1 MSDFSIIGNRTA
13 MIDAAAK
20 TTGAGKYTDDLS
32 VPGMLV
38 GKILHSPYP
47 HARIRRIDTSR
58 AEKCEGVVAVVVGQ
72 DAPNPYGIL
81 PVGHD
86 EYALALDKVRYVGD
100 NVACVVAVS
109 ESIAETALELID
121 VEYEVL
127 PAYFDP
133 EESMKAVTDLIHD
146 SKPGNL
152 EKDYHH
158 VFGDPDQGFAGAD
171 QIAEARFIANEVT
184 HAAMEPHSTLASFE
198 IDPHTGK
205 PGRLTV
211 WSSTQVPYY
220 LQHKLSLVLE
230 MPMAQIRVIKPLV
243 GGGFGGKSEVIP
255 LEIIAA
261 IAARKAQAAVKITY
275 TREEVFWAHRG
286 RPRTIIDLKTGVKKD
301 GRITAVKARV
311 VQDGGAY
318 CSYGVV
324 TILYSGALLGAL
336 YDIPNIQYDGYRVL
350 TNKPACG
357 AMRGHGTVNVRFAF
371 ESQLD
376 ELALAIGM
384 DPAEIRQRNLLQPPC
399 ITVNGLRVQSYGLPE
414 CIEKTVDRSGW
425 KQRKGKLPRGRGLGI
440 ACSHYVSGAAN
451 SIIRSDMPHSTVN
464 IKIDRDGGVVVY
476 TGASEIG
483 QGSDTMTAQIAAEV
497 LGCSLPRV
505 RVIAADTDLT
515 PIDIGS
521 YSSRVTFMAGNA
533 TLRAASEVKRL
544 IAAAAAKKMGCAAED
559 LIFRNDQV
567 LRKNAAASVGELA
580 DKSVRTTQDEASVS
594 GRVEGQILR
603 GSLQQ
608 KRKEEGPKEKMSFE
622 EAVVAAID
630 FHGGLTGT
638 GSYAPPQEAR
648 GGKHKGAGVGPSP
661 AYSYSAQ
668 VAEVS
673 VDEETGEVVVHKVW
687 AAHDCGR
694 ALNPVSVEGQ
704 IIGSV
709 WMGMGQALTE
719 EMVWKDGM
727 LMNPGLLEYRS
738 PSSVES
744 PEVEPIIVESVD
756 PEGPFGAKEC
766 SEGSLAATIPAIANA
781 IYDAVGVRLR
791 ESPFTPERVLS
802 ALRAKRNAR
811 ALNLTKVLTRLLRH
825 ASANTADRCAS
836 KVRAR
841 NATRSIHR
849 GEKCRPPRAVPIE
862 PYKVQTAPAQNC
874 RRRNRVSRGT
884 FDACRAWQLARAGS
898 NSHPNHCRRHRFNS
912 IDAAETIR
920 AGARSRSARNRSA
933 ARHPAAAR
941 RRRRNRGPHH
951 APRHRALRLSAPA
964 LCGPHRSSG
973 DRGIARTAEHGHHR
987 R

>member
-1 MSDFSIIGNRTA
+1 MTDFSIIGKPTA
-13 MIDAAAK
+13 MIDAAEK
-20 TTGAGKYTDDLS
+20 TTGGGKYTDDLS

-38 GKILHSPYP
+38 GKILHSPFP
-47 HARIRRIDTSR
+47 HARIRSIDTKR
-58 AEKCEGVVAVVVGQ
+58 AEALDGVIAVVTGK

-86 EYALALDKVRYVGD
+86 EHALALDKVRYVGD
-100 NVACVVAVS
+100 NVACVVAIS
-109 ESIAETALELID
+109 ESIAEKAMELID
-121 VEYEVL
+121 VDYEVL

-133 EESMKAVTDLIHD
+133 EESMKAETDLIHD
-146 SKPGNL
+146 NKPHNL

-158 VFGDPDQGFAGAD
+158 SFGDPDKGFAEAD
-171 QIAEARFIANEVT
+171 HVAEARFIANEVT

-198 IDPHTGK
+198 LDAHTGRM
-205 PGRLTV
+205 GRLTV

-255 LEIIAA
+255 IEIIAA
-261 IAARKAQAAVKITY
+261 VAARKAQAPVKITY

-286 RPRTIIDLKTGVKKD
+286 RPRTIIDLKTGIKND

-311 VQDGGAY
+311 VQDGGGY

-336 YDIPNIQYDGYRVL
+336 YDIPHIQYDGYRVL

-376 ELALAIGM
+376 ELAAKIGM
-384 DPAEIRQRNLLQPPC
+384 DPAELRQRNLLKPPC

-414 CIEKTVDRSGW
+414 CIEKTVERSGW

-483 QGSDTMTAQIAAEV
+483 QGSDTMTAQVAAEI
-497 LGCSLPRV
+497 LGCSLGRV

-533 TLRAASEVKRL
+533 TLRAAEDVKKR
-544 IAAAAAKKMGCAAED
+544 IAAAAAKKMNCAAD
-559 LIFRNDQV
+559 HLIFREDVVFKKGSAPPVPKKDQ
-567 LRKNAAASVGELA
+567 AEELE
-580 DKSVRTTQDEASVS
+580 VTQAGASVS

-608 KRKEEGPKEKMSFE
+608 KRKEEGPKEWMTFE

-630 FHGGLTGT
+630 FHGALTGT
-638 GSYAPPQEAR
+638 GSYAPPPEAR
-648 GGKHKGAGVGPSP
+648 GGKHKGGGVGPSP

-673 VDEETGEVVVHKVW
+673 VDEDTGEVTVHKVW

-727 LMNPGLLEYRS
+727 LMNAGMLEYRS

-744 PEVEPIIVESVD
+744 PEVEPIIVESID

-766 SEGSLAATIPAIANA
+766 SEGSLAATIPAISNA
-781 IYDAVGVRLR
+781 IYDAVGVRLH
-791 ESPFTPERVLS
+791 ESPFTPERVLA
-802 ALRAKRNAR
+802 ALRAKRKDK
-811 ALNLTKVLTRLLRH
+811 ALNLTEGV
-825 ASANTADRCAS
+825 D
-836 KVRAR
+836 
-841 NATRSIHR
+841 
-849 GEKCRPPRAVPIE
+849 P
-862 PYKVQTAPAQNC
+862 TAPE
-874 RRRNRVSRGT
+874 RFREHG
-884 FDACRAWQLARAGS
+884 GS
-898 NSHPNHCRRHRFNS
+898 LCFKGKGPERHVL
-912 IDAAETIR
+912 D
-920 AGARSRSARNRSA
+920 
-933 ARHPAAAR
+933 PAR
-941 RRRRNRGPHH
+941 RE
-951 APRHRALRLSAPA
+951 ASPA
-964 LCGPHRSSG
+964 GG
-973 DRGIARTAEHGHHR
+973 AD
-987 R
+987 

>member
-1 MSDFSIIGNRTA
+1 MSTFSIIGKPTA
-13 MIDAAAK
+13 MIDAAEK
-20 TTGAGKYTDDLS
+20 TTGGGKYADDLS
-32 VPGMLV
+32 VPGMLI

-47 HARIRRIDTSR
+47 HARIKRIDTSR
-58 AEKCEGVVAVVVGQ
+58 AEKLEGVVTVAVGA
-72 DAPNPYGIL
+72 DAPNPFGIL

-86 EYALALDKVRYVGD
+86 EYPLALDKVRYVGD

-109 ESIAETALELID
+109 EAVAEKALELID
-121 VEYEVL
+121 VEYELL

-133 EESMKAVTDLIHD
+133 EASMKAETDLIHD
-146 SKPGNL
+146 RKPHNL

-158 VFGDPDQGFAGAD
+158 VFGDPDQGFADAD
-171 QIAEARFIANEVT
+171 HVAEARFIANEVT
-184 HAAMEPHSTLASFE
+184 HAAMEPHCTLASFE
-198 IDPHTGK
+198 LDPHTGTL
-205 PGRLTV
+205 GRLTV

-230 MPMAQIRVIKPLV
+230 MPMQQIRVIKPLV

-255 LEIIAA
+255 IEIIAA
-261 IAARKAQAAVKITY
+261 VAARKAQAPVKITY

-286 RPRTIIDLKTGVKKD
+286 RPRTIIDLKTGIKSD
-301 GRITAVKARV
+301 GRITSVKARV

-336 YDIPNIQYDGYRVL
+336 YDIPNIQYDGFRVL

-376 ELALAIGM
+376 ELASKIGM
-384 DPAEIRQRNLLQPPC
+384 DPAEIRQRNLLKPPC

-483 QGSDTMTAQIAAEV
+483 QGSDTMTAQVAAEV
-497 LGCSLPRV
+497 LGCSLARV

-533 TLRAASEVKRL
+533 TLRAAEDVKKR
-544 IAAAAAKKMGCAAED
+544 IAAAAARKMNCAE
-559 LIFRNDQV
+559 Q
-567 LRKNAAASVGELA
+567 ELA
-580 DKSVRTTQDEASVS
+580 FRDDVVFKKGSAQPSAKKDELEEVEVTQTGASVS

-608 KRKEEGPKEKMSFE
+608 KRKEEGPKEWMTFE

-630 FHGGLTGT
+630 FHGALTGT
-638 GSYAPPQEAR
+638 GSYAPPPEAR
-648 GGKHKGAGVGPSP
+648 GGKHKGGGVGPSP

-673 VDEETGEVVVHKVW
+673 VDEDTGEVTVHKVW

-727 LMNPGLLEYRS
+727 LMNGGLLEYRS
-738 PSSVES
+738 PSAVES
-744 PEVEPIIVESVD
+744 PEIEPIIVESID

-766 SEGSLAATIPAIANA
+766 SEGSLAATIPAISNA
-781 IYDAVGVRLR
+781 IYDAVGVRLH
-791 ESPFTPERVLS
+791 ESPFTPERVLA
-802 ALRAKRNAR
+802 ALRAKRNDK
-811 ALNLTKVLTRLLRH
+811 ALNLTEGVDPTAPTRFREHGGSLCFKGKGPQRH
-825 ASANTADRCAS
+825 ALDPA
-836 KVRAR
+836 
-841 NATRSIHR
+841 HR
-849 GEKCRPPRAVPIE
+849 EH
-862 PYKVQTAPAQNC
+862 TAPA
-874 RRRNRVSRGT
+874 G
-884 FDACRAWQLARAGS
+884 
-898 NSHPNHCRRHRFNS
+898 
-912 IDAAETIR
+912 
-920 AGARSRSARNRSA
+920 GA
-933 ARHPAAAR
+933 
-941 RRRRNRGPHH
+941 
-951 APRHRALRLSAPA
+951 
-964 LCGPHRSSG
+964 
-973 DRGIARTAEHGHHR
+973 D
-987 R
+987 

>member
-1 MSDFSIIGNRTA
+1 MTKTDDQRPASTFSTIGRSTA
-13 MIDAAAK
+13 MIDAAEK

-47 HARIRRIDTSR
+47 HARIMRIGTSR
-58 AEKCEGVVAVVVGQ
+58 AEALEGVVAVVTGP
-72 DAPNPYGIL
+72 DAPNPFGIL

-86 EYALALDKVRYVGD
+86 EHALALDKVRYVGD
-100 NVACVVAVS
+100 NVACVAAIS
-109 ESIAETALELID
+109 ESIAEKALELID
-121 VEYEVL
+121 VDYELL

-133 EESMKAVTDLIHD
+133 EDSMKAETDLIHD
-146 SKPGNL
+146 NKPHNL

-158 VFGDPDQGFAGAD
+158 VFGDPDKAFGEAD
-171 QIAEARFIANEVT
+171 CVLEARFLANEVT
-184 HAAMEPHSTLASFE
+184 HAAIDPHSTLASFE
-198 IDPHTGK
+198 TDPHTGE
-205 PGRLTV
+205 PGRLII

-220 LQHKLSLVLE
+220 LQHKLSLVLD
-230 MPMAQIRVIKPLV
+230 MPMQQIRVIKPLV

-261 IAARKAQAAVKITY
+261 VAARKAKAPVKITY
-275 TREEVFWAHRG
+275 TREEVFLAHRG
-286 RPRTIIDLKTGVKKD
+286 RPRTIIDLKTGVKND

-376 ELALAIGM
+376 EIAAKLNI
-384 DPAEIRQRNLLQPPC
+384 DPAEIRRRNLLKPPC

-414 CIEKTVDRSGW
+414 CIDQVVTRSRW
-425 KQRKGKLPRGRGLGI
+425 SERKGDLPKSRGLGI

-476 TGASEIG
+476 TGASDIG
-483 QGSDTMTAQIAAEV
+483 QGSDTMVAQIAAET
-497 LGCSLPRV
+497 LGCSLGRV

-521 YSSRVTFMAGNA
+521 YSSRVTFMNGNA
-533 TLRAASEVKRL
+533 TLRAAEQVKKQ
-544 IAAAAAKKMGCAAED
+544 IAAAAAKRMDCAPED
-559 LIFRNDQV
+559 LVFREDRVTHSDNRP
-567 LRKNAAASVGELA
+567 L
-580 DKSVRTTQDEASVS
+580 VS
-594 GRVEGQILR
+594 GVAPAANNGADVSQPTVSGHVEGQILR

-608 KRKEEGPKEKMSFE
+608 KRKDEGPKESMSFE

-630 FHGGLTGT
+630 FHGALSGT
-638 GSYAPPQEAR
+638 GSYAPPIEAR

-673 VDEETGEVVVHKVW
+673 VDEETGEVTVHKVW

-704 IIGSV
+704 VIGSV

-719 EMVWKDGM
+719 EMIWKDGM

-738 PSSVES
+738 PSSIES
-744 PEVEPIIVESVD
+744 PEVEAIIVESID
-756 PEGPFGAKEC
+756 PEGPFGAKES

-781 IYDAVGVRLR
+781 IYNAVGVRLH
-791 ESPFTPERVLS
+791 ESPFTPERVLA
-802 ALRAKRNAR
+802 ALRSKNKAKT
-811 ALNLTKVLTRLLRH
+811 LNLTEGVDPTSPVRFREHGGSLWFKGKGPDRH
-825 ASANTADRCAS
+825 ALDPSRRSTVAEGGAD
-836 KVRAR
+836 
-841 NATRSIHR
+841 
-849 GEKCRPPRAVPIE
+849 
-862 PYKVQTAPAQNC
+862 
-874 RRRNRVSRGT
+874 
-884 FDACRAWQLARAGS
+884 
-898 NSHPNHCRRHRFNS
+898 
-912 IDAAETIR
+912 
-920 AGARSRSARNRSA
+920 
-933 ARHPAAAR
+933 
-941 RRRRNRGPHH
+941 
-951 APRHRALRLSAPA
+951 
-964 LCGPHRSSG
+964 
-973 DRGIARTAEHGHHR
+973 
-987 R
+987 

>member
-1 MSDFSIIGNRTA
+1 MSDSDFSIIGKPTA
-13 MIDAAAK
+13 MVDAAGK
-20 TTGAGKYTDDLS
+20 TTGAGKYTDDLFL
-32 VPGMLV
+32 PGMLV

-47 HARIRRIDTSR
+47 HARIKRIDTTR
-58 AEKCEGVVAVVVGQ
+58 AEKLDGVVAVVIGK
-72 DAPNPYGIL
+72 DAPTPYGIL

-86 EYALALDKVRYVGD
+86 EHALCTDKVRYVGD
-100 NVACVVAVS
+100 NVACVAAVD
-109 ESIAETALELID
+109 EATAEQALELID

-133 EESMKAVTDLIHD
+133 EEAMKAQSDFIHAN
-146 SKPGNL
+146 KPQNI

-158 VFGDPDQGFAGAD
+158 VFGDPEKALAAAAYT
-171 QIAEARFIANEVT
+171 AEARFIANEVT
-184 HAAMEPHSTLASFE
+184 HAAMEPHSTLAAFE
-198 IDPHTGK
+198 IDPHTGN

-230 MPMAQIRVIKPLV
+230 MPMARIRVIKPLV

-261 IAARKAQAAVKITY
+261 VAARKAQAPVKITY

-286 RPRTIIDLKTGVKKD
+286 RPRTIIDLKTGADKD
-301 GRITAVKARV
+301 GNITAVKARV

-350 TNKPACG
+350 TNKPVCG

-376 ELALAIGM
+376 ELALKLKL
-384 DPAEIRQRNLLQPPC
+384 DPAEIRRHNLLKPPC
-399 ITVNGLRVQSYGLPE
+399 VTINGLRVQSYGLPE
-414 CIEKTVDRSGW
+414 CIDKVVERSGW
-425 KQRKGKLPRGRGLGI
+425 KQRKGKLPNGRGLGI

-483 QGSDTMTAQIAAEV
+483 QGSDTMTAQIAAEA
-497 LGCSLPRV
+497 LSCSLGRV
-505 RVIAADTDLT
+505 KIIAADTDLT

-533 TLRAASEVKRL
+533 TLRAAQEVKKQIAL
-544 IAAAAAKKMGCAAED
+544 AAARKMSCAPED
-559 LIFRNDQV
+559 LVFRDDRVSKKHVGAGDSPAQDGRGRPSPHEV
-567 LRKNAAASVGELA
+567 STHEAA
-580 DKSVRTTQDEASVS
+580 TVS

-608 KRKEEGPKEKMSFE
+608 KRKEEGPKDQMTFE

-630 FHGGLTGT
+630 FHGALTGT
-638 GSYAPPQEAR
+638 GSYAPPTEAR

-673 VDEETGEVVVHKVW
+673 VDEDTGEVTVHKVW

-694 ALNPVSVEGQ
+694 ALNPVAVEGQ

-744 PEVEPIIVESVD
+744 PEVEPIIVESID

-766 SEGSLAATIPAIANA
+766 SEGSLAATIPAISNA
-781 IYDAVGVRLR
+781 IYDAVGIRLQ
-791 ESPFTPERVLS
+791 ESPFTPERVLA
-802 ALRAKRNAR
+802 ALRAKKAEKKID
-811 ALNLTKVLTRLLRH
+811 LTQGVDPTAPTRFREHGGSLWFRGKGPLRH
-825 ASANTADRCAS
+825 PLD
-836 KVRAR
+836 
-841 NATRSIHR
+841 
-849 GEKCRPPRAVPIE
+849 P
-862 PYKVQTAPAQNC
+862 
-874 RRRNRVSRGT
+874 
-884 FDACRAWQLARAGS
+884 
-898 NSHPNHCRRHRFNS
+898 
-912 IDAAETIR
+912 
-920 AGARSRSARNRSA
+920 
-933 ARHPAAAR
+933 AR
-941 RRRRNRGPHH
+941 RAAQPG
-951 APRHRALRLSAPA
+951 
-964 LCGPHRSSG
+964 G
-973 DRGIARTAEHGHHR
+973 DD
-987 R
+987 

>member
-1 MSDFSIIGNRTA
+1 MTDFSIIGKPIA
-13 MIDAAAK
+13 MVDAAGK
-20 TTGAGKYTDDLS
+20 TTGAGKYTDDLR

-47 HARIRRIDTSR
+47 HARVKRIDTSR
-58 AEKCEGVVAVVVGQ
+58 AEALEGVVAIVIGR
-72 DAPNPYGIL
+72 DAPKTYGIL

-86 EYALALDKVRYVGD
+86 ETALAVDKVRYVGD
-100 NVACVVAVS
+100 NVACVAAVD
-109 ESIAETALELID
+109 EATADKALGLID

-133 EESMKAVTDLIHD
+133 EESMKAETDLIHD
-146 SKPGNL
+146 GKPHNL

-158 VFGDPDQGFAGAD
+158 VFGDPEKALAD
-171 QIAEARFIANEVT
+171 AAHVAEGRFIANEVT

-205 PGRLTV
+205 LGRLTV

-230 MPMAQIRVIKPLV
+230 MPMSQIRVIKPLV

-261 IAARKAQAAVKITY
+261 VTARKAKAPVKITY

-286 RPRTIIDLKTGVKKD
+286 RPRTIIDMKTGADKD
-301 GRITAVKARV
+301 GRIKAVKARV

-376 ELALAIGM
+376 ELAAKMAM
-384 DPAEIRQRNLLQPPC
+384 DPAEIRRRNLLKPPC
-399 ITVNGLRVQSYGLPE
+399 ITINGLRVQSYGLPE
-414 CIEKTVDRSGW
+414 CIDQVVTRSQW
-425 KQRKGKLPRGRGLGI
+425 KERKGKLPRGRGLGI

-483 QGSDTMTAQIAAEV
+483 QGSDTMTTQIAAEV
-497 LGCSLPRV
+497 LGCSLGRV

-533 TLRAASEVKRL
+533 TLRAAEEVKRQ
-544 IAAAAAKKMGCAAED
+544 IASAAARKMNCMAEELVFWNDGVFKKD
-559 LIFRNDQV
+559 L
-567 LRKNAAASVGELA
+567 AGEGA
-580 DKSVRTTQDEASVS
+580 RATPATSAASVS

-608 KRKEEGPKEKMSFE
+608 KRKDEGPKEWMTFE

-630 FHGGLTGT
+630 FHGALTGT
-638 GSYAPPQEAR
+638 GSYAPPVEAR

-673 VDEETGEVVVHKVW
+673 VDEDTGEVTVHKVW

-709 WMGMGQALTE
+709 WMGLGQALQE
-719 EMVWKDGM
+719 EMVWKDGL

-738 PSSVES
+738 PSAIES
-744 PEVEPIIVESVD
+744 PVVEPIIVESVD

-766 SEGSLAATIPAIANA
+766 SEGSLAATIPAISNA
-781 IYDAVGVRLR
+781 IYDAVGIRFH
-791 ESPFTPERVLS
+791 ESPFTPERVLT
-802 ALRAKRNAR
+802 ALRAKKKAKAINM
-811 ALNLTKVLTRLLRH
+811 TEGV
-825 ASANTADRCAS
+825 D
-836 KVRAR
+836 
-841 NATRSIHR
+841 
-849 GEKCRPPRAVPIE
+849 P
-862 PYKVQTAPAQNC
+862 TAPT
-874 RRRNRVSRGT
+874 RFREHGGSLWFRGK
-884 FDACRAWQLARAGS
+884 G
-898 NSHPNHCRRHRFNS
+898 P
-912 IDAAETIR
+912 E
-920 AGARSRSARNRSA
+920 
-933 ARHPAAAR
+933 RHPLDPAR
-941 RRRRNRGPHH
+941 QEAVAEAG
-951 APRHRALRLSAPA
+951 
-964 LCGPHRSSG
+964 G
-973 DRGIARTAEHGHHR
+973 DD
-987 R
+987 

>member
-1 MSDFSIIGNRTA
+1 MSNFSIIGKATA
-13 MIDAAAK
+13 MIDAAEK
-20 TTGAGKYTDDLS
+20 TTGGGKYTDDLS
-32 VPGMLV
+32 VPGMLI

-58 AEKCEGVVAVVVGQ
+58 AEKLDGVVAVVVGK

-109 ESIAETALELID
+109 ESIAEQALELID
-121 VEYEVL
+121 VAYEVL

-133 EESMKAVTDLIHD
+133 EESMKAKTDLIHD
-146 SKPGNL
+146 NKPGNL

-158 VFGDPDQGFAGAD
+158 AFGDPDKGFAEAD
-171 QIAEARFIANEVT
+171 HIAEARFIANEVT

-198 IDPHTGK
+198 LDPHTGQ

-230 MPMAQIRVIKPLV
+230 MPMQQIRVIKPLV

-261 IAARKAQAAVKITY
+261 IAARKAQAPVKITY

-286 RPRTIIDLKTGVKKD
+286 RPRTIIDLKTGIKND
-301 GRITAVKARV
+301 GSITSVKARV

-376 ELALAIGM
+376 ELAATIGM
-384 DPAEIRQRNLLQPPC
+384 DPAVIRQRNLLKPPC

-414 CIEKTVDRSGW
+414 CIEKTVERSGW
-425 KQRKGKLPRGRGLGI
+425 KLRRGKLPKGRGLGI

-483 QGSDTMTAQIAAEV
+483 QGSDTMTAQVAAEV
-497 LGCSLPRV
+497 LGCSLARV

-533 TLRAASEVKRL
+533 TLRSAEDVKKR
-544 IAAAAAKKMGCAAED
+544 IVAAAAKKMNCAAEE
-559 LIFRNDQV
+559 LIFRNDLV
-567 LRKNAAASVGELA
+567 FKKGSTPPSVKRDQAEEA
-580 DKSVRTTQDEASVS
+580 EVTQAGASVS

-608 KRKEEGPKEKMSFE
+608 KRKEEGPKEWMTFE

-630 FHGGLTGT
+630 FQGTLTGT
-638 GSYAPPQEAR
+638 GSYAPPPETR
-648 GGKHKGAGVGPSP
+648 GGKHKGGGVGPSP

-673 VDEETGEVVVHKVW
+673 VDEDTGEVTVHKVW

-727 LMNPGLLEYRS
+727 LMNAGMLEYRS

-744 PEVEPIIVESVD
+744 PEVEPIIVESID

-766 SEGSLAATIPAIANA
+766 SEGSLAATIPAISNA
-781 IYDAVGVRLR
+781 IYDAVGVRLH
-791 ESPFTPERVLS
+791 ESPFTPERVLA
-802 ALRAKRNAR
+802 ALRAKRKEK
-811 ALNLTKVLTRLLRH
+811 ALNLTEGVDPTAPTRFREHGGSLCFKGKGPERH
-825 ASANTADRCAS
+825 ALDPARC
-836 KVRAR
+836 
-841 NATRSIHR
+841 
-849 GEKCRPPRAVPIE
+849 
-862 PYKVQTAPAQNC
+862 
-874 RRRNRVSRGT
+874 
-884 FDACRAWQLARAGS
+884 
-898 NSHPNHCRRHRFNS
+898 
-912 IDAAETIR
+912 ETP
-920 AGARSRSARNRSA
+920 AGAGGA
-933 ARHPAAAR
+933 
-941 RRRRNRGPHH
+941 G
-951 APRHRALRLSAPA
+951 
-964 LCGPHRSSG
+964 
-973 DRGIARTAEHGHHR
+973 
-987 R
+987 

>member
-1 MSDFSIIGNRTA
+1 MSKFSIIGKPIA
-13 MIDAAAK
+13 MVDAAGK

-32 VPGMLV
+32 LPGTLT
-38 GKILHSPYP
+38 GKILHSPHP
-47 HARIRRIDTSR
+47 HARIKRIDISR
-58 AEKCEGVVAVVVGQ
+58 AEKLDGVVAVVVGS

-86 EYALALDKVRYVGD
+86 EHALAVDKVRYVGD
-100 NVACVVAVS
+100 NVACVVA
-109 ESIAETALELID
+109 EDEATAERALELID
-121 VEYEVL
+121 VEYELL

-133 EESMKAVTDLIHD
+133 EESMRAERDLIHD
-146 SKPGNL
+146 NKPHNI

-158 VFGDPDQGFAGAD
+158 VFGDPDKGFVEAD
-171 QIAEARFIANEVT
+171 HIEEARFIANEVT
-184 HAAMEPHSTLASFE
+184 HAAMEPHSTLAAFD
-198 IDPHTGK
+198 IDSQTGK

-230 MPMAQIRVIKPLV
+230 LPMSQIRVIKPLV

-261 IAARKAQAAVKITY
+261 VAARKAKRPVKITY

-286 RPRTIIDLKTGVKKD
+286 RPRTIIDLKTGVKND

-311 VQDGGAY
+311 IQDGGAY

-376 ELALAIGM
+376 ELAARLKI
-384 DPAEIRQRNLLQPPC
+384 DPAEIRRRNLLQPPC
-399 ITVNGLRVQSYGLPE
+399 VTVNGLRVQSYGLPE
-414 CIEKTVDRSGW
+414 CIDKVVERSGW
-425 KQRKGKLPRGRGLGI
+425 KNRKGKLPKGHGLGI

-497 LGCSLPRV
+497 LGCSLSRV
-505 RVIAADTDLT
+505 KVVAADTDLT

-533 TLRAASEVKRL
+533 TFRAAEAVKKQ
-544 IAAAAAKKMGCAAED
+544 IATAAAKKMGCTAED
-559 LIFRNDQV
+559 LFFTNDRITKTNPEGAPSLSPV
-567 LRKNAAASVGELA
+567 LRQGGDVDLRSA
-580 DKSVRTTQDEASVS
+580 TVS
-594 GRVEGQILR
+594 GHVEGQILR

-608 KRKEEGPKEKMSFE
+608 KRKEDESPKQCISFE

-630 FHGGLTGT
+630 FHGALTGT
-638 GSYAPPQEAR
+638 GSYAPPPEAR

-673 VDEETGEVVVHKVW
+673 VDEDTGEVTVHKVW

-694 ALNPVSVEGQ
+694 ALNPVAVEGQ
-704 IIGSV
+704 VIGSV

-719 EMVWKDGM
+719 EMVWKDGL

-738 PSSVES
+738 PSSAES
-744 PEVEPIIVESVD
+744 PEVEPIIVESID

-766 SEGSLAATIPAIANA
+766 SEGALAATIPAIANA
-781 IYDAVGVRLR
+781 IHDAVGIRLH
-791 ESPFTPERVLS
+791 ESPFTPERVLA
-802 ALRAKRNAR
+802 ALRANKNAKP
-811 ALNLTKVLTRLLRH
+811 LNLTEGVDPTSPTKFREHGGSLWFKGKGPERH
-825 ASANTADRCAS
+825 
-836 KVRAR
+836 
-841 NATRSIHR
+841 
-849 GEKCRPPRAVPIE
+849 E
-862 PYKVQTAPAQNC
+862 
-874 RRRNRVSRGT
+874 NRVG
-884 FDACRAWQLARAGS
+884 RAPS
-898 NSHPNHCRRHRFNS
+898 
-912 IDAAETIR
+912 
-920 AGARSRSARNRSA
+920 
-933 ARHPAAAR
+933 PA
-941 RRRRNRGPHH
+941 
-951 APRHRALRLSAPA
+951 
-964 LCGPHRSSG
+964 SG
-973 DRGIARTAEHGHHR
+973 KQ
-987 R
+987 

>member
-1 MSDFSIIGNRTA
+1 MTDFSIIGKPTA
-13 MIDAAAK
+13 LVDAAEK

-32 VPGMLV
+32 LPGMLI

-47 HARIRRIDTSR
+47 HARIRKIDTSQ
-58 AEKCEGVVAVVVGQ
+58 AEKLDGVVAVVIGK
-72 DAPNPYGIL
+72 DAPTPFGIL

-86 EYALALDKVRYVGD
+86 EHALALDKVRYVGD

-109 ESIAETALELID
+109 ESIAEKALELIEVD
-121 VEYEVL
+121 YEVL

-133 EESMKAVTDLIHD
+133 EDSMKAQSDFIHD
-146 SKPGNL
+146 NKPQNI

-158 VFGDPDQGFAGAD
+158 VFGDLEKGFAEAD
-171 QIAEARFIANEVT
+171 EIAEARFISNEVT

-198 IDPHTGK
+198 IDPRTGK
-205 PGRLTV
+205 AGRLTV

-230 MPMAQIRVIKPLV
+230 MPMQQIRVIKPLV

-261 IAARKAQAAVKITY
+261 VAARKAKAPVKITY

-286 RPRTIIDLKTGVKKD
+286 RPRTIIDLKTGVKRD

-311 VQDGGAY
+311 IQDGGAY

-336 YDIPNIQYDGYRVL
+336 YDIQNIQFDGYRVL

-376 ELALAIGM
+376 ELTARIGM
-384 DPAEIRQRNLLQPPC
+384 DPAEIRSRNLLQPPC
-399 ITVNGLRVQSYGLPE
+399 VTVNGLRVQSYGLPE
-414 CIEKTVDRSGW
+414 CIDRVVQRSGW
-425 KQRKGKLPRGRGLGI
+425 KERKGKLPKGRGLGI

-483 QGSDTMTAQIAAEV
+483 QGSDTMTAQIAAEA
-497 LGCSLPRV
+497 LGCSLERV
-505 RVIAADTDLT
+505 HVIAADTDLT

-533 TLRAASEVKRL
+533 TLRAAKEVKKL
-544 IAAAAAKKMGCAAED
+544 IAAAAAKKMGCAPEE
-559 LIFRNDQV
+559 LIFHDDSV
-567 LRKNAAASVGELA
+567 FRKNGHVEEQATWAEGRPRSSGTRESGAGGLSVAAGDQNASTETKLPGQTSPGL
-580 DKSVRTTQDEASVS
+580 DGRGRSSPHEAPSVS

-608 KRKEEGPKEKMSFE
+608 KRKDEGPKDSLTFE

-630 FHGGLTGT
+630 FHGALTGT
-638 GSYAPPQEAR
+638 GSYAPPPEAR

-673 VDEETGEVVVHKVW
+673 VDEDTGEVTVHKVW

-744 PEVEPIIVESVD
+744 PEVEAIIVESID

-781 IYDAVGVRLR
+781 IHDAAGIRLH
-791 ESPFTPERVLS
+791 ESPFTPERVLA
-802 ALRAKRNAR
+802 ALRAKKNAK
-811 ALNLTKVLTRLLRH
+811 ALNLTEGINPADPARFREHGGALCYKGKGPERH
-825 ASANTADRCAS
+825 ALDP
-836 KVRAR
+836 AR
-841 NATRSIHR
+841 RS
-849 GEKCRPPRAVPIE
+849 PPLP
-862 PYKVQTAPAQNC
+862 T
-874 RRRNRVSRGT
+874 
-884 FDACRAWQLARAGS
+884 
-898 NSHPNHCRRHRFNS
+898 
-912 IDAAETIR
+912 
-920 AGARSRSARNRSA
+920 AGAVERPR
-933 ARHPAAAR
+933 PT
-941 RRRRNRGPHH
+941 RG
-951 APRHRALRLSAPA
+951 AK
-964 LCGPHRSSG
+964 
-973 DRGIARTAEHGHHR
+973 
-987 R
+987 

>member
-1 MSDFSIIGNRTA
+1 MV
-13 MIDAAAK
+13 DAAEK
-20 TTGAGKYTDDLS
+20 TTGTGKYTDDLT

-47 HARIRRIDTSR
+47 HACIKRIDTSR
-58 AEKCEGVVAVVVGQ
+58 AEQFEGVVAVVVGK

-86 EYALALDKVRYVGD
+86 EHALALDKVRYVGD
-100 NVACVVAVS
+100 NVACVVAIS
-109 ESIAETALELID
+109 EAIAEKALELID
-121 VEYEVL
+121 VDYEVL

-133 EESMKAVTDLIHD
+133 EESMKATSDLIHD
-146 SKPGNL
+146 NKPNNL

-158 VFGDPDQGFAGAD
+158 IFGDPDRGFAEAD
-171 QIAEARFIANEVT
+171 HVAEARFIANEVT
-184 HAAMEPHSTLASFE
+184 HAAMEPHSTLAAFE

-261 IAARKAQAAVKITY
+261 VAARKAQAPVKITY

-286 RPRTIIDLKTGVKKD
+286 RPRTIIDLKTGVRRD
-301 GRITAVKARV
+301 GCITAVKARV

-376 ELALAIGM
+376 ELAAKIGM
-384 DPAEIRQRNLLQPPC
+384 DTAEIRRRNLLQPPC

-414 CIEKTVDRSGW
+414 CIEKTVERSRW
-425 KQRKGKLPRGRGLGI
+425 DERKGKLPRGRGLGI

-497 LGCSLPRV
+497 LGCSLSRV

-533 TLRAASEVKRL
+533 TLRAANEVKKL
-544 IAAAAAKKMGCAAED
+544 IAAAAAKKMNCQPDDLVFRDDVVGKREGRVGTAAIGRPAE
-559 LIFRNDQV
+559 QSS
-567 LRKNAAASVGELA
+567 AA
-580 DKSVRTTQDEASVS
+580 TVS

-608 KRKEEGPKEKMSFE
+608 KRKDDGPKDQMTFE

-630 FHGGLTGT
+630 FHGALTGT
-638 GSYAPPQEAR
+638 GSYAPPPEAR

-673 VDEETGEVVVHKVW
+673 VDEETGEVTVHKVW

-744 PEVEPIIVESVD
+744 PEVEPIIVESID

-781 IYDAVGVRLR
+781 IYDAVGIRLH
-791 ESPFTPERVLS
+791 ESPFTPERVLA
-802 ALRAKRNAR
+802 ALRAKNKAK
-811 ALNLTKVLTRLLRH
+811 AMNLTEGVDPTSPTRFREH
-825 ASANTADRCAS
+825 
-836 KVRAR
+836 
-841 NATRSIHR
+841 
-849 GEKCRPPRAVPIE
+849 G
-862 PYKVQTAPAQNC
+862 
-874 RRRNRVSRGT
+874 
-884 FDACRAWQLARAGS
+884 GS
-898 NSHPNHCRRHRFNS
+898 LWFKGKGP
-912 IDAAETIR
+912 D
-920 AGARSRSARNRSA
+920 
-933 ARHPAAAR
+933 RHPLD
-941 RRRRNRGPHH
+941 PS
-951 APRHRALRLSAPA
+951 RHEPA
-964 LCGPHRSSG
+964 GG
-973 DRGIARTAEHGHHR
+973 AD
-987 R
+987 